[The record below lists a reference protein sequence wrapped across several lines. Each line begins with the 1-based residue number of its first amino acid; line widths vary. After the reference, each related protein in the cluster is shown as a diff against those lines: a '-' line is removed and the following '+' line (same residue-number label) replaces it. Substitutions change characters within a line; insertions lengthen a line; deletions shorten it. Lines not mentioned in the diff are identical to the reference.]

1 MLSRTASRN
10 AWETSSLYS
19 GVVAEGTQRRDREV
33 GRANTRASSWLAWS
47 LAGLSGTMFLAG
59 AILTIFSLYE
69 TAPAAQPSSDWGS
82 GGAIGNLLIQAPFL
96 AFTIVGAL
104 IASRRP
110 ENPIGWICLVAGL
123 FWTLIALDDQYTAYA
138 LATTGVVL
146 FPAAVAALSQWL
158 WVPPVGLLSIYL
170 ILFFPDGRLPSRRWT
185 PLAWFFGAVMVL
197 VSLAIALAPG
207 PLPDLGG
214 VRNPFGLEGYSWI
227 ADATNVIP
235 ALLPVCTLA
244 SALSLVLR
252 YRRSGSEERE
262 QIKWIAFAGSFV
274 GLMSLITVVS
284 TLIFAP
290 EFPDST
296 GTQPLW
302 LVVLQDVELLSF
314 AGIPVAVGI
323 AVLRYRLYDID
334 LLINRTLVYGSLSA
348 TLIAFYFGGIVV
360 LQRVFVLLTGQ
371 QSTLAVVASTLLI
384 AALFNPLRRRIQFF
398 IDRRFYRSKYDVR
411 KTLEAFS
418 AKLRDETDLEALS
431 DELVGVV
438 RETMQPAHASLWL
451 RPERASEAERGE

>member
-1 MLSRTASRN
+1 L
-10 AWETSSLYS
+10 
-19 GVVAEGTQRRDREV
+19 
-33 GRANTRASSWLAWS
+33 
-47 LAGLSGTMFLAG
+47 
-59 AILTIFSLYE
+59 IL
-69 TAPAAQPSSDWGS
+69 
-82 GGAIGNLLIQAPFL
+82 APFL

-123 FWTLIALDDQYTAYA
+123 FWTLIALDDQYTAYG
-138 LATTGVVL
+138 LATTGVVP
-146 FPAAVAALSQWL
+146 FPAAVVALSQWL

-170 ILFFPDGRLPSRRWT
+170 ILFFPDGRLPSRRWR
-185 PLAWFFGAVMVL
+185 PLAWFSGAVMVL

-214 VRNPFGLEGYSWI
+214 VRNPFGLEGYPWI

-235 ALLPVCTLA
+235 ALLPLCTLA

-252 YRRSGSEERE
+252 YRRSGSEQRE

-290 EFPDST
+290 EFADST

-302 LVVLQDVELLSF
+302 LGVLQDVELLSF

-334 LLINRTLVYGSLSA
+334 VIINRTLVYGSLTA
-348 TLIAFYFGGIVV
+348 TLIALYFGGIVV
-360 LQRVFVLLTGQ
+360 LQRLFVLLTGQ

-384 AALFNPLRRRIQFF
+384 AALFNPLRRRIQSF
-398 IDRRFYRSKYDVR
+398 IDRRFYRRKYDAR
-411 KTLEAFS
+411 KTLEAFT
-418 AKLRDETDLEALS
+418 AKLRDETDFDALNA
-431 DELVGVV
+431 ELVGVV
-438 RETMQPAHASLWL
+438 NETIQPAHVSLWL
-451 RPERASEAERGE
+451 RPDPEQWEKRRAAIREAGHNE

>member
-1 MLSRTASRN
+1 
-10 AWETSSLYS
+10 
-19 GVVAEGTQRRDREV
+19 
-33 GRANTRASSWLAWS
+33 
-47 LAGLSGTMFLAG
+47 MFVAG
-59 AILTIFSLYE
+59 AILTILSLYV
-69 TAPAAQPSSDWGS
+69 TAPAAQPFSDWGS
-82 GGAIGNLLIQAPFL
+82 GGAIGNLLILAPFL

-123 FWTLIALDDQYTAYA
+123 FWTLIALDDQYTAYG
-138 LATTGVVL
+138 LATTGVVP
-146 FPAAVAALSQWL
+146 FPAAVVALSQWL

-170 ILFFPDGRLPSRRWT
+170 ILFFPDGRLPSRRWR
-185 PLAWFFGAVMVL
+185 PLAWFSGAVMAL

-214 VRNPFGLEGYSWI
+214 VRNPFGLEGYPWI

-235 ALLPVCTLA
+235 ALLPLCTLA

-252 YRRSGSEERE
+252 YRRSGSEQRE

-274 GLMSLITVVS
+274 GLMSLITVVG

-302 LVVLQDVELLSF
+302 LGVLQDVELLSF

-334 LLINRTLVYGSLSA
+334 VIINRTLVYGSLTA
-348 TLIAFYFGGIVV
+348 TLIALYFGGIVV
-360 LQRVFVLLTGQ
+360 LQRLFVLLTGQ

-384 AALFNPLRRRIQFF
+384 AALFNPLRRRIQSF
-398 IDRRFYRSKYDVR
+398 IDRRFYRRKYDAR
-411 KTLEAFS
+411 KTLEAFT
-418 AKLRDETDLEALS
+418 AKLRDETDFDALNA
-431 DELVGVV
+431 ELVGVV
-438 RETMQPAHASLWL
+438 NETIQPAHVSLWL
-451 RPERASEAERGE
+451 RPDPEQWEKRRAAIREAGHNE